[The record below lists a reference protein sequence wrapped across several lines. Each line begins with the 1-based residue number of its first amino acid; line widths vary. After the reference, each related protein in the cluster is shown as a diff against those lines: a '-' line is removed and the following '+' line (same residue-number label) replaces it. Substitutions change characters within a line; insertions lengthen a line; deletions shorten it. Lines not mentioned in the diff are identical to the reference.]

1 MKSIQYFSLG
11 LDYYEI
17 MNLTPVELHDFLK
30 LSTREEIIDWLQWN
44 DPNGV
49 YLDSL
54 SVAEYGTVVSK
65 EEGIEVIKRQIAE
78 S

>member
-1 MKSIQYFSLG
+1 MKTTQYFSLG

-17 MNLTPVELHDFLK
+17 MDLSPADLYQFLT
-30 LSTREEIIDWLQWN
+30 LSCRDEIINWLQWN

-49 YLDSL
+49 YTDSL
-54 SVAEYGTVVSK
+54 SVAEFGIALSK
-65 EEGIEVIKRQIAE
+65 EEGIEIIKKQLL